1 MDDLASTQPVEYLQ
15 HLLKYLASPVD
26 PLASLKVVRGADD
39 SIVALRSAEGEYPVV
54 NNVPRMLPHMGDGT
68 TGDLALWQEHQA
80 GMWQEHLDGDQGVF
94 TSDDHGLAQ
103 EVGCLIQE
111 IGCGLYLDVGCG
123 ARQRPP
129 YMIHAG
135 EGVEWIGIDPFFGDS
150 NRQFPFAQAL
160 AEYLPFHPETFDGAL
175 YASTIY
181 HVLDPLQALQRT
193 RRVLK
198 PEGKLFVWTMRAR
211 VDARYV
217 VWMLRRSLG
226 IARRYS
232 ESYQWAFTEGSMRR
246 LLARA
251 GFAFERAVFLC
262 EACPDLSECDDPAE
276 YLVMAGCA

>member
-135 EGVEWIGIDPFFGDS
+135 EGVEWIGIDPFFGGS

-160 AEYLPFHPETFDGAL
+160 AEYPPFHPESFDGAL
-175 YASTIY
+175 W
-181 HVLDPLQALQRT
+181 
-193 RRVLK
+193 RR
-198 PEGKLFVWTMRAR
+198 PSITSWI
-211 VDARYV
+211 
-217 VWMLRRSLG
+217 RS
-226 IARRYS
+226 RHYS
-232 ESYQWAFTEGSMRR
+232 EPGECSSPRGSCSSGPCGRGSMP
-246 LLARA
+246 
-251 GFAFERAVFLC
+251 GTW
-262 EACPDLSECDDPAE
+262 S
-276 YLVMAGCA
+276 GC